1 MTFALIWSYGIF
13 WSMNILSYLI
23 RGRSSFFLMHVHLVF
38 FKTYLRNIFIK
49 QILDDLKKVFFSICT
64 DFEAHLIE
72 LEGESDHIH
81 LLVEYPPKV
90 AVSKLVNSRP

>member
-1 MTFALIWSYGIF
+1 MTLKRFLLASYA
-13 WSMNILSYLI
+13 
-23 RGRSSFFLMHVHLVF
+23 
-38 FKTYLRNIFIK
+38 
-49 QILDDLKKVFFSICT
+49 